1 MWEAL
6 SIFPLY
12 RWEGQ
17 GGSVP
22 RWGPQ
27 PGGGSARPYPLGL
40 PTSQRPSLRLLASQ
54 RGEQCC
60 RQIRALAR
68 APGHTLLQKRSSQP
82 LPCPLLPQSY
92 TPTVFERLTVNL
104 QIKGKPLNL
113 QIWDTAGGCAG
124 CRTDEGGG
132 APHAQKPS
140 PAPFVP
146 NQRSPAS
153 LTNLQGRVLATI
165 RVPRNLK
172 LLCSCTY
179 VRCLPQQRV
188 ASYVPETRG
197 SS

>member
-12 RWEGQ
+12 RWEGR

-22 RWGPQ
+22 RGGPQ

-40 PTSQRPSLRLLASQ
+40 PTSQRPSLRLSDSQ

-124 CRTDEGGG
+124 CRRDKGGG
-132 APHAQKPS
+132 GPPCPEAQPCSLRSEPEKPS
-140 PAPFVP
+140 
-146 NQRSPAS
+146 QSHQSPRE
-153 LTNLQGRVLATI
+153 GV
-165 RVPRNLK
+165 
-172 LLCSCTY
+172 
-179 VRCLPQQRV
+179 
-188 ASYVPETRG
+188 G
-197 SS
+197 HD